1 MNSTAFKKGLHDG
14 VPIGLGY
21 FAVSFTFGMMAVAGG
36 ISIAAAVLISLTNLT
51 SAGQFAG
58 IGIIFASGSLWEMAL
73 TQLVINLRYC
83 LMSFSLSQ
91 KLERGVS
98 TGHRLA
104 VAFGVT
110 DEIFGVSASQ
120 EGRVSPWYNY
130 GVMAV
135 AIPGWTLGTLVGAV
149 SGNLLPDFLVSAL
162 SVAIYGMFL
171 AVIIPPAKKN
181 RAILGVVIGA
191 MAVSTIFAVVPVLNK
206 VSAGFVIIIT
216 TVLVAGIAA
225 YFCPSRKR
233 RRRREMKPNIYVYI
247 LVMAGVTYLIR
258 MLPLVLFKKEITS
271 PFVKSF
277 LYYVPYAC
285 LAAMTFPAILT
296 ATAGGILSGV
306 VGLVVALIV
315 AYKEKSLLTVA
326 LFACAAV
333 FIAERIMG
341 FVM

>member
-1 MNSTAFKKGLHDG
+1 MNSTAFKRGFHDG
-14 VPIGLGY
+14 IPIGLGY
-21 FAVSFTFGMMAVAGG
+21 FAVAFTFGMMAVSGG
-36 ISIAAAVLISLTNLT
+36 ISVGAAVLISLTNLT

-58 IGIIFASGSLWEMAL
+58 IEIIFASGSLLEMAL

-91 KLERGVS
+91 KMERDIS

-120 EGRVSPWYNY
+120 HGYVSPWYNY

-171 AVIIPPAKKN
+171 ALIIPPAKKN
-181 RAILGVVIGA
+181 RAVLGVVIGA
-191 MAVSTIFAVVPVLNK
+191 MTMSTVFAVVPMLKK

-216 TVLVAGIAA
+216 TVLAAGIAA
-225 YFCPSRKR
+225 YLCPVPD
-233 RRRREMKPNIYVYI
+233 E
-247 LVMAGVTYLIR
+247 
-258 MLPLVLFKKEITS
+258 KE
-271 PFVKSF
+271 
-277 LYYVPYAC
+277 
-285 LAAMTFPAILT
+285 
-296 ATAGGILSGV
+296 
-306 VGLVVALIV
+306 
-315 AYKEKSLLTVA
+315 E
-326 LFACAAV
+326 
-333 FIAERIMG
+333 
-341 FVM
+341 